1 MRLSEQVGIVPIIEP
16 EDHQA
21 SGVDGDSVKMEKYGH
36 LTLIFLFGEMGGTPV
51 LKVYEG
57 ATAGAKTTALTFSY
71 RYTSA
76 DLKNDDADVLGSE
89 ATSAALD
96 LTHSTFED
104 RMLVVEIDAS
114 ELTDG
119 YPWVT
124 PEVSDDGTEVL
135 VSCVAIMS
143 KPRYA
148 EDVMP
153 TAIS

>member
-16 EDHQA
+16 QDHQSA
-21 SGVDGDSVKMEKYGH
+21 GIDGDSVKMEQYGH
-36 LTLIFLFGEMGGTPV
+36 VTFIFLFGELAGTSV

-57 ATAGAKTTALTFSY
+57 ATAGAKTTALTFAY
-71 RYTSA
+71 RYTEA
-76 DLKNDDADVLGSE
+76 DLLNDDADQFTAE

-96 LTHSTFED
+96 LTHGTFED
-104 RMLVVEIDAS
+104 RVLVVEIDAS

-124 PEVSDDGTEVL
+124 VEIDDTASELL

-143 KPRYA
+143 KARYA
-148 EDVMP
+148 EDVPP
-153 TAIS
+153 TAVA